1 MWFDRSPWLS
11 ESEAGRACGEL
22 EDTDSGIAGRSFSF
36 GCIRAGCT
44 PKGTRRAGSVTN
56 WMTHRTRLLLL
67 QFYAANDIC
76 HARCTPAGTRRAGI
90 VTKRVTEESP
100 PSPLFFLYFYFFI
113 FLFPIRFR
121 HAWCTPTG
129 STMAGSVTNWM
140 TEELPPSP
148 SVLTRLDFHAWCTPA
163 GTRRA
168 GSVTNRMAHRNR
180 PLISPLVVSR

>member
-22 EDTDSGIAGRSFSF
+22 EDTDSGIVGRSFSF

-44 PKGTRRAGSVTN
+44 PKGTRRAESVTN

-100 PSPLFFLYFYFFI
+100 PSPLFFLYFYFLNCFI
-113 FLFPIRFR
+113 PDSISSCMVYTYRIKDGRERDKLDDRGIAPFSFCFNPPRFS
-121 HAWCTPTG
+121 CMVYTCG
-129 STMAGSVTNWM
+129 SKEGRESDKLDE
-140 TEELPPSP
+140 TEESP
-148 SVLTRLDFHAWCTPA
+148 T
-163 GTRRA
+163 
-168 GSVTNRMAHRNR
+168 
-180 PLISPLVVSR
+180 SPLFI